1 MARDPGASRHVR
13 DHPVSSR
20 LPDAAAVPGRVLISE
35 DELRARVTELG
46 AALARD
52 YARANPVLVGVLKGA
67 LVFMADLVRAM
78 PIALT
83 MDFIALSSYGGSTR
97 SSGVVKLV
105 ADLSMPI
112 EDRDVVIVEDIIDTG
127 RTVSYLKRNL
137 ETRHPRSVR
146 LCALLDKIERRDV
159 DIDID
164 YLGFTI
170 PDLFVVG
177 YGLDHGGLYRNLP
190 YIAAMDAAPPA

>member
-1 MARDPGASRHVR
+1 MSPPG
-13 DHPVSSR
+13 DFSSA
-20 LPDAAAVPGRVLISE
+20 PPGRVLIDE
-35 DELRARVTELG
+35 AELRARVTELG
-46 AALARD
+46 ATLARD
-52 YARANPVLVGVLKGA
+52 YAGDHPVLVGVLTGA

-78 PIALT
+78 PIALS

-127 RTVSYLKRNL
+127 RTVSYLKRNF
-137 ETRHPRSVR
+137 ETRRPRSVR
-146 LCALLDKIERRDV
+146 LCALLDKIDRRDV
-159 DIDID
+159 EVDID

-170 PDLFVVG
+170 PNLFVIG
-177 YGLDHGGLYRNLP
+177 YGLDLGGLYRNLP
-190 YIAAMDAAPPA
+190 YIAAMAGPPAP

>member
-1 MARDPGASRHVR
+1 MGDTTP
-13 DHPVSSR
+13 
-20 LPDAAAVPGRVLISE
+20 PGRVLISE
-35 DELRARVTELG
+35 EELRARVSELG
-46 AALARD
+46 LAIARD
-52 YARANPVLVGVLKGA
+52 HEDENPVLVGVLKGA

-97 SSGVVKLV
+97 SSGVVKLA

-112 EDRDVVIVEDIIDTG
+112 EDRHVVIVEDIIDTG
-127 RTVSYLKRNL
+127 RTVAYLKRNL

-146 LCALLDKIERRDV
+146 LCALLDKIERREADV
-159 DIDID
+159 EID

-170 PDLFVVG
+170 PNLFVVG

-190 YIAAMDAAPPA
+190 YIAALDGTTAG

>member
-1 MARDPGASRHVR
+1 MG
-13 DHPVSSR
+13 
-20 LPDAAAVPGRVLISE
+20 DAPAPLGRILISE
-35 DELRARVTELG
+35 EELRGRVGELG

-52 YARANPVLVGVLKGA
+52 YARENPVLVGVLKGA

-83 MDFIALSSYGGSTR
+83 IDFIALSSYGGATR
-97 SSGVVKLV
+97 SSGVVKLA

-112 EDRDVVIVEDIIDTG
+112 EDRHVVIVEDIIDTG

-146 LCALLDKIERRDV
+146 LCALLDKIERRETDV
-159 DIDID
+159 EID

-170 PDLFVVG
+170 PNLFVVG

-190 YIAAMDAAPPA
+190 HIAALDSPPPA

>member
-1 MARDPGASRHVR
+1 MMAS
-13 DHPVSSR
+13 
-20 LPDAAAVPGRVLISE
+20 LPETDVPPGRVLISE
-35 DELRARVTELG
+35 EELRARVVELG

-52 YARANPVLVGVLKGA
+52 YARDNPVLVGVLKGA

-83 MDFIALSSYGGSTR
+83 IDFIALSSYAGGTR
-97 SSGVVKLV
+97 SSGVVKLA

-112 EDRDVVIVEDIIDTG
+112 EDRHVVIVEDIIDTG

-159 DIDID
+159 DVEID

-170 PDLFVVG
+170 PNLFVVG
-177 YGLDHGGLYRNLP
+177 YGLDHVGLYRNLP
-190 YIAAMDAAPPA
+190 YIAALDSATGA

>member
-1 MARDPGASRHVR
+1 MMAS
-13 DHPVSSR
+13 
-20 LPDAAAVPGRVLISE
+20 LPETDVPPGRVLISE
-35 DELRARVTELG
+35 EELRARVVELG

-52 YARANPVLVGVLKGA
+52 YARDNPVLVGVLKGA

-83 MDFIALSSYGGSTR
+83 IDFIALSSYAGGTR
-97 SSGVVKLV
+97 SSGVVKLA
-105 ADLSMPI
+105 ADLSLPI
-112 EDRDVVIVEDIIDTG
+112 EDRHVVIVEDIIDTG

-159 DIDID
+159 DVEID

-170 PDLFVVG
+170 PNLFVVG
-177 YGLDHGGLYRNLP
+177 YGLDHVGLYRNLP
-190 YIAAMDAAPPA
+190 YIAALDSATGA

>member
-1 MARDPGASRHVR
+1 MPAP
-13 DHPVSSR
+13 
-20 LPDAAAVPGRVLISE
+20 PGRILISE
-35 DELRARVTELG
+35 EELRARVAELG
-46 AALARD
+46 AMLTRD
-52 YARANPVLVGVLKGA
+52 YERGNPVLVGVLKGA
-67 LVFMADLVRAM
+67 LVFMADLVRAT

-83 MDFIALSSYGGSTR
+83 IDFIALSSYAGGTR
-97 SSGVVKLV
+97 SSGVVKLA

-146 LCALLDKIERRDV
+146 LCALLDKIERREVDV
-159 DIDID
+159 DID

-170 PDLFVVG
+170 PNVFVVG
-177 YGLDHGGLYRNLP
+177 YGLDHDGLFRNLP
-190 YIAAMDAAPPA
+190 YVAMLENV

>member
-1 MARDPGASRHVR
+1 MGDPTTA
-13 DHPVSSR
+13 
-20 LPDAAAVPGRVLISE
+20 PGRVLISE
-35 DELRARVTELG
+35 EELRTRVGELG
-46 AALARD
+46 LAIARD
-52 YARANPVLVGVLKGA
+52 HEGDNPILVGVLKGA

-83 MDFIALSSYGGSTR
+83 MDFIALSSYGGSTTR
-97 SSGVVKLV
+97 SSGVVKLA

-112 EDRDVVIVEDIIDTG
+112 EDRHVVIVEDIIDTG
-127 RTVSYLKRNL
+127 RTVAYLKRNL

-146 LCALLDKIERRDV
+146 LCALLDKIERRETDV
-159 DIDID
+159 EID

-170 PDLFVVG
+170 PNLFVVG

-190 YIAAMDAAPPA
+190 YIAALDGATAENVRRGA

>member
-1 MARDPGASRHVR
+1 MGSPS
-13 DHPVSSR
+13 
-20 LPDAAAVPGRVLISE
+20 DATAPPGRVLISE
-35 DELRARVTELG
+35 EELRARVAELG
-46 AALARD
+46 AAIARD
-52 YARANPVLVGVLKGA
+52 YESDNPVLVGVLKGA

-97 SSGVVKLV
+97 SSGVVKLA

-112 EDRDVVIVEDIIDTG
+112 EDRHVVIVEDIIDTG
-127 RTVSYLKRNL
+127 RTVAYLKRNL

-146 LCALLDKIERRDV
+146 LCALLDKIERREADV
-159 DIDID
+159 DID

-170 PDLFVVG
+170 PNLFVVG
-177 YGLDHGGLYRNLP
+177 YGLDHGGLFRNLP
-190 YIAAMDAAPPA
+190 YLAALDGMPPPP

>member
-1 MARDPGASRHVR
+1 MMASP
-13 DHPVSSR
+13 PET
-20 LPDAAAVPGRVLISE
+20 AVPPGRVIISE
-35 DELRARVTELG
+35 EELRARVVELG

-52 YARANPVLVGVLKGA
+52 YARENPVLVGVLKGA

-83 MDFIALSSYGGSTR
+83 IDFIALSSYAGGTR
-97 SSGVVKLV
+97 SSGVVKLA
-105 ADLSMPI
+105 ADLSLPI
-112 EDRDVVIVEDIIDTG
+112 EDRHVVIVEDIIDTG

-159 DIDID
+159 DVEID

-170 PDLFVVG
+170 PNLFVVG
-177 YGLDHGGLYRNLP
+177 YGLDHVGLYRNLP
-190 YIAAMDAAPPA
+190 YIAALESATGA

>member
-1 MARDPGASRHVR
+1 MSPPG
-13 DHPVSSR
+13 DFP
-20 LPDAAAVPGRVLISE
+20 AAPPGRVLIDE
-35 DELRARVTELG
+35 AELRARVTELG
-46 AALARD
+46 ESLARD
-52 YARANPVLVGVLKGA
+52 YAGENPVLVGVLKGA

-137 ETRHPRSVR
+137 ETRRPRSVR
-146 LCALLDKIERRDV
+146 LCALLDKIERRETEV
-159 DIDID
+159 EID

-170 PDLFVVG
+170 PDLFVIG

-190 YIAAMDAAPPA
+190 YIATMDVRPTP